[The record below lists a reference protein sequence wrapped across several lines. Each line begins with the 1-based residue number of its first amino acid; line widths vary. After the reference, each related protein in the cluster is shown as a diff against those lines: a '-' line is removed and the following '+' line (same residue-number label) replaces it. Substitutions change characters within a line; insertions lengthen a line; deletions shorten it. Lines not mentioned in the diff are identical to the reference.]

1 MPRRHIV
8 ATYDARLLVEV
19 CAQRTLT
26 YSYLDATAGD
36 RPAHVRAASGLT
48 RALGRWYV
56 VQDDTAFVGVVDDA
70 SVHAIVLP
78 LPSAAGP
85 RRQFSAAL
93 GNKAAKPDFEAC
105 FTSGQDAGVR
115 VWAVGSGST
124 VRRRDVAQLD
134 PHTGATRRFDA
145 TGLHL
150 QIVDELGHL
159 PNIEGACIV
168 ADTLWFF
175 HRGNTGARDRGCCAF
190 AWSWRAVQAWLLDG
204 EPAPAMTGVT
214 TFDVGEIQGV
224 RWGITDVA
232 VGPAGR
238 LAVLCAAESSANAID
253 DGAVVGARI
262 GVLDVDETGAWTLL
276 RTVGLPAAVTGP
288 GNYKPEGLFIDTTS
302 PGHAFLVADPDD
314 TEVPAVLCEVALA
327 GPWWPVS

>member
-1 MPRRHIV
+1 MQRCSVV
-8 ATYDARLLVEV
+8 ASYDARLSVTI
-19 CAQRTLT
+19 CGQRTLR
-26 YSYLDATAGD
+26 YSQPAGTAD

-56 VQDDTAFVGVVDDA
+56 VQDDTAFVGVVDGA
-70 SVHAIVLP
+70 SIHAIEWP
-78 LPSAAGP
+78 LPSEAGP
-85 RRQFSAAL
+85 RRQFSTAL

-105 FTSGQDAGVR
+105 FTSGQAAAAR

-124 VRRRDVAQLD
+124 DRRRAIAQLD
-134 PHTGATRRFDA
+134 PHTGTTRCFDA

-159 PNIEGACIV
+159 PNLEGACV
-168 ADTLWFF
+168 RADALWLF
-175 HRGNTGARDRGCCAF
+175 HRGNTGEHDRGCCAF
-190 AWSWRAVQAWLLDG
+190 AWSWPAVEAWLLAG
-204 EPAPAMTGVT
+204 GPVPAMTAVT
-214 TFDVGEIQGV
+214 LFDVGEIQGV

-238 LAVLCAAESSANAID
+238 VAVLCAAESSANAVD

-262 GVLDVDETGAWTLL
+262 GVLDVDDAGAWTQL
-276 RTVGLPAAVTGP
+276 RVVDVPAHVAGA
-288 GNYKPEGLFIDTTS
+288 GNYKPEGLFIDETS

-314 TEVPAVLCEVALA
+314 TEVPAVLCEVVLA
-327 GPWWPVS
+327 GPWWPVR